1 MTIGRKWMKNNFYE
15 TAVIINATLDDE
27 QIAQVVSRIKDYVTS
42 NGGIIQDVEDWGRRR
57 LAYMV
62 NKNKIGYYIFI
73 RFNGPSNVISKLERN
88 YKLDEHV
95 LRFLTIKLDKY
106 ALEYFEKQRST
117 SQEPSDNSVKEN
129 SESEAESK
137 ENDY

>member
-1 MTIGRKWMKNNFYE
+1 MKNNFYE

-42 NGGIIQDVEDWGRRR
+42 NGGIIQNVEDWGRRR

-62 NKNKIGYYIFI
+62 NKNKIGYYLFI
-73 RFNGPSNVISKLERN
+73 RFSGPSNVISKLERN

-106 ALEYFEKQRST
+106 ALEYFEKQENA
-117 SQEPSDNSVKEN
+117 SQESADKPSDNSKKEK
-129 SESEAESK
+129 SESEAELK
-137 ENDY
+137 END